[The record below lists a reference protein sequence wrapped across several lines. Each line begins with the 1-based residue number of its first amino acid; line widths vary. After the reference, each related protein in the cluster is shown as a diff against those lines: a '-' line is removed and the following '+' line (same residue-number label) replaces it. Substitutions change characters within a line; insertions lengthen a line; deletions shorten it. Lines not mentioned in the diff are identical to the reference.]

1 MIIKIVLSKNSF
13 IALLL
18 LIKKMKFTS
27 FIAFGIKETDFY
39 CDEIDHVQLQNS
51 QDNTYYFHL

>member
-1 MIIKIVLSKNSF
+1 MIIKIVLNKNSF

-18 LIKKMKFTS
+18 LIKKIKFTS

-39 CDEIDHVQLQNS
+39 CDEIDHV
-51 QDNTYYFHL
+51 